1 MNRLDLFSSAF
12 WLLFSIYVALESYR
26 LDLGNWHDPGP
37 GYFPF
42 GAALL
47 FGTMALTVFIKSLKK
62 ASDSKGVNAAGE
74 KLRWQNVVLVLI
86 AMILYALLL
95 DRVGFV
101 LCTFLIVAFFVKII
115 AQQRWTKSIMMA
127 LSMAVGSYILFVFF
141 LKAPLPEG
149 FFLF

>member
-1 MNRLDLFSSAF
+1 MGRLDLYSSAF
-12 WLLFSIYVALESYR
+12 WLLFSIYVAIESYR

-47 FGTMALTVFIKSLKK
+47 FGCMALPVFIKSLKEVS
-62 ASDSKGVNAAGE
+62 ASKGVSGARE
-74 KLRWQNVVLVLI
+74 KPRWQNVVLVLI
-86 AMILYALLL
+86 AMVLYTFLLNT
-95 DRVGFV
+95 VGFV
-101 LCTFLIVAFFVKII
+101 LCTFLIVVFFVKIV
-115 AQQRWTKSIMMA
+115 AQQRWTRSIMVA
-127 LSMAVGSYILFVFF
+127 LSMAVGSYLLFGLF